1 MKIMKYSIETMISK
15 EEIAEKV
22 GELGARINEKYK
34 DSEELVLIALLR
46 GSVIFMADLARELKL
61 KNVKLDFMTV
71 SSYGNSMTSS
81 RDVKIK
87 KDIEDSIKGKDV
99 IIVEDLIDTGFTL
112 SKVVEIL
119 KIREPKSLSICT
131 LLDKP
136 ARREAQVEVEFS
148 GFKIPDEFVIGY
160 GIDYAEQHRELPF
173 IGRVVIEEEK

>member
-1 MKIMKYSIETMISK
+1 MKYKVDVMISK

-22 GELGARINEKYK
+22 AELGDRINKKYK
-34 DSEELVLIALLR
+34 DSEELVLIALIR
-46 GSVIFMADLARELKL
+46 GSVIFMADIARELKL
-61 KNVKLDFMTV
+61 ENVILDFMTV

-99 IIVEDLIDTGFTL
+99 LIVEDLIDTGFTL

-136 ARREAQVEVEFS
+136 ARREANVDVEFS
-148 GFKIPDEFVIGY
+148 GFQIPDEFVVGY
-160 GIDYAEQHRELPF
+160 GIDYAEKHRELPF
-173 IGRVVIEEEK
+173 IGKVVMEK

>member
-1 MKIMKYSIETMISK
+1 MKYSIDVMISK

-22 GELGARINEKYK
+22 AELGARINEKYK

-61 KNVKLDFMTV
+61 GNVRLDFMTV

-87 KDIEDSIKGKDV
+87 KDIEDSIKDKDV
-99 IIVEDLIDTGFTL
+99 LIVEDLIDTGFTL

-136 ARREAQVEVEFS
+136 ARREANVEVEFS
-148 GFKIPDEFVIGY
+148 GFQIPDEFVVGY
-160 GIDYAEQHRELPF
+160 GIDYAEKHRELPF
-173 IGRVVIEEEK
+173 IGKVIIEK

>member
-1 MKIMKYSIETMISK
+1 MKYSIDVMISK

-22 GELGARINEKYK
+22 AELGDRINKKYK

-61 KNVKLDFMTV
+61 ENVRLDFMTV

-87 KDIEDSIKGKDV
+87 KDIEDSIKDKDV
-99 IIVEDLIDTGFTL
+99 LIVEDLIDTGFTL

-136 ARREAQVEVEFS
+136 ARREANVDVEFS
-148 GFKIPDEFVIGY
+148 GFKIPDEFVVGY
-160 GIDYAEQHRELPF
+160 GIDYAEKHRELPF
-173 IGRVVIEEEK
+173 VGKVIIEK

>member
-1 MKIMKYSIETMISK
+1 MKYSIETMISK
-15 EEIAEKV
+15 EEIALKV
-22 GELGARINEKYK
+22 EELGNRINEKYK
-34 DSEELVLIALLR
+34 NSEELVLVALLR

-61 KNVKLDFMTV
+61 KSVKLDFMTV

-99 IIVEDLIDTGFTL
+99 LIVEDLIDTGFTL

-136 ARREAQVEVEFS
+136 SRREVEVDVEFS

-160 GIDYAEQHRELPF
+160 GIDYAEQHRELPY
-173 IGRVVIEEEK
+173 IGRVVVEGEK

>member
-1 MKIMKYSIETMISK
+1 MKYLVDIMISK
-15 EEIAEKV
+15 EDIAEKV
-22 GELGARINEKYK
+22 AELGSRINEKYK
-34 DSEELVLIALLR
+34 ESEELVLIALLR

-61 KNVKLDFMTV
+61 ENVRLDFMTV

-81 RDVKIK
+81 RDVQIK

-99 IIVEDLIDTGFTL
+99 LIVEDLIDTGFTL

-136 ARREAQVEVEFS
+136 ARREANVQVEFS
-148 GFKIPDEFVIGY
+148 GFQIPDEFVVGY
-160 GIDYAEQHRELPF
+160 GIDYAEKHRELPF
-173 IGRVVIEEEK
+173 IGKVIIEK

>member
-1 MKIMKYSIETMISK
+1 MKYSVEVMISK

-22 GELGARINEKYK
+22 AELGEKINKKYK

-46 GSVIFMADLARELKL
+46 GSVIFMADIARELKL
-61 KNVKLDFMTV
+61 ENVRLDFMTV
-71 SSYGNSMTSS
+71 SSYGSSMTSS

-99 IIVEDLIDTGFTL
+99 LIVEDLIDTGFTL

-119 KIREPKSLSICT
+119 KVREPNSLSICT

-136 ARREAQVEVEFS
+136 ARREVNVDVEFS
-148 GFKIPDEFVIGY
+148 GFQIPDEFVVGY
-160 GIDYAEQHRELPF
+160 GIDYAEKHRELPF
-173 IGRVVIEEEK
+173 VGKVVIEK

>member
-1 MKIMKYSIETMISK
+1 MKYSVDVMISK
-15 EEIAEKV
+15 EEIAGKV
-22 GELGARINEKYK
+22 AELGDRINKKYK

-46 GSVIFMADLARELKL
+46 GSVIFMADIARELKL
-61 KNVKLDFMTV
+61 ENVRLDFMTV

-87 KDIEDSIKGKDV
+87 KDIEDCIKGKDV
-99 IIVEDLIDTGFTL
+99 LIVEDLIDTGFTL

-136 ARREAQVEVEFS
+136 ARREANVEVEFS
-148 GFKIPDEFVIGY
+148 GFQIPDEFVVGY
-160 GIDYAEQHRELPF
+160 GIDYAEKHRELPF
-173 IGRVVIEEEK
+173 IGKVTIEK

>member
-1 MKIMKYSIETMISK
+1 MKYSVEVMISK
-15 EEIAEKV
+15 EEIAKKV
-22 GELGARINEKYK
+22 AELGEKINKKYK

-46 GSVIFMADLARELKL
+46 GSVIFMADIARELKL
-61 KNVKLDFMTV
+61 ENVRLDFMTV
-71 SSYGNSMTSS
+71 SSYGSSMTSS

-99 IIVEDLIDTGFTL
+99 LIVEDLIDTGFTL

-136 ARREAQVEVEFS
+136 ARREVNVDVEFS
-148 GFKIPDEFVIGY
+148 GFQIPDEFVVGY
-160 GIDYAEQHRELPF
+160 GIDYAEKHRELPF
-173 IGRVVIEEEK
+173 VGKVVIEK

>member
-1 MKIMKYSIETMISK
+1 MKYKVDVMISK

-22 GELGARINEKYK
+22 AELGDRINKKYK

-46 GSVIFMADLARELKL
+46 GSVIFMADIARELKL
-61 KNVKLDFMTV
+61 ENVRLDFMTV

-99 IIVEDLIDTGFTL
+99 LIVEDLIDTGFTL

-136 ARREAQVEVEFS
+136 ARREANVEVEFS
-148 GFKIPDEFVIGY
+148 GFQIPDEFVVGY
-160 GIDYAEQHRELPF
+160 GIDYAEKHRELPF
-173 IGRVVIEEEK
+173 IGKVVMEK

>member
-1 MKIMKYSIETMISK
+1 MKYSVDVMISK

-22 GELGARINEKYK
+22 AELGARVTKKYK
-34 DSEELVLIALLR
+34 ESEELVLIGLLR

-61 KNVKLDFMTV
+61 ENVRLDFMTV
-71 SSYGNSMTSS
+71 SSYGDSMTSS

-99 IIVEDLIDTGFTL
+99 LIVEDLIDTGFTL

-136 ARREAQVEVEFS
+136 VRREANVDVEFS
-148 GFKIPDEFVIGY
+148 GFKIPDEFIVGY
-160 GIDYAEQHRELPF
+160 GIDYAEKHRELPF
-173 IGRVVIEEEK
+173 IGKVVIEN

>member
-1 MKIMKYSIETMISK
+1 MKYTIDVMISK

-22 GELGARINEKYK
+22 AELGDKINKKYI

-46 GSVIFMADLARELKL
+46 GSVIFMADIARELKL
-61 KNVKLDFMTV
+61 ENVRLDFMTV

-87 KDIEDSIKGKDV
+87 KDIEDSIQGKDV
-99 IIVEDLIDTGFTL
+99 LIVEDLIDTGFTL

-136 ARREAQVEVEFS
+136 ARREVNVDVEFS
-148 GFKIPDEFVIGY
+148 GFQIPDEFVVGY
-160 GIDYAEQHRELPF
+160 GIDYAEKHRELPF
-173 IGRVVIEEEK
+173 VGKVVLEK

>member
-1 MKIMKYSIETMISK
+1 MKYSVEVMISK

-22 GELGARINEKYK
+22 AELGEKINKKYK

-46 GSVIFMADLARELKL
+46 GSVIFMADIARELKL
-61 KNVKLDFMTV
+61 ENVRLDFMTV
-71 SSYGNSMTSS
+71 SSYGSSMTSS

-99 IIVEDLIDTGFTL
+99 LIVEDLIDTGFTL

-136 ARREAQVEVEFS
+136 ARREVNVDVEFS
-148 GFKIPDEFVIGY
+148 GFQIPDEFVVGY
-160 GIDYAEQHRELPF
+160 GIDYAEKHRELPF
-173 IGRVVIEEEK
+173 VGKVVIEK